1 MKNHINNI
9 TKMMLLAIA
18 ILAFGFSSAAQS
30 CNATLASRSGTVM
43 AAGPAKIEF
52 RATSNSINVEVN
64 KTGGKAKTTVNIYAN
79 GSFKDRMIF
88 ENGRD
93 TPRMNKTIPGVK
105 GKNIKVEIV
114 NQSVGN
120 KFKYSMKATGSTS
133 NLSKTGTET
142 GTMVGQQKKTIYTNA
157 SCTNKAKITIKRT
170 SGNAR
175 GTVRVWRKN
184 GNSWIEYSSDTF
196 EVSQP
201 GNQMVLN
208 VNSGQELKIELKNI
222 SVGNMFRYSMEA
234 EVRN

>member
-1 MKNHINNI
+1 MKNYNNI
-9 TKMMLLAIA
+9 SKMLLVAIA
-18 ILAFGFSSAAQS
+18 LVALSFNSTAQS
-30 CNATLASRSGTVM
+30 CNSTLASRTGTVM

-52 RATSNSINVEVN
+52 TATSNSVNVDIN

-93 TPRMNKTIPGVK
+93 TPRMNKTISGVN
-105 GKNIKVEIV
+105 GKTIKVEIV

-120 KFKYSMKATGSTS
+120 KFQYRMNATGSTT
-133 NLSKTGTET
+133 NLSKSGTET
-142 GTMVGQQKKTIYTNA
+142 GSMIGQQKKTIYTNA
-157 SCTNKAKITIKRT
+157 SCTGKTKITIKRT

-175 GTVRVWRKN
+175 GTVRVWKKV
-184 GNSWIEYSSDTF
+184 GTSWTEHSSDTF

-201 GNQMVLN
+201 NDQMVIN

-222 SVGNMFRYSMEA
+222 SVGNIFKYSMEA
-234 EVRN
+234 EVN